1 MIGLVGLIL
10 VGGGTLAFQ
19 FYLDYRSDTE
29 VAEADSA
36 DEEPSVSSE
45 VRSSPGSRL
54 GTLPRSA
61 IGSVNDITP
70 GSETSYAGSSERQN
84 ETVSPSAPSPTT
96 GDAHVDAPATM
107 PGGAPSP
114 TGRSFGDPS
123 GVRSGSGSSNRPAGR
138 LPIAGPRQRVLRP
151 PSEEGL
157 SRIHLPEG
165 YSIALP
171 PGFVAAPRSINRMTA
186 IYSLSRNDGL
196 TVVINITDDR
206 NVTADSP
213 VPGELSRGTRD
224 EKTSI
229 RPRSYPSNPNL
240 IETFKLDGMNACFA
254 DMEQD
259 ISHPDMTDYY
269 QRLFSGAI
277 PSDVKRQL
285 APQMRAVTAFRAA
298 TIMKAMDK
306 QRVIDVVMM
315 GTSDQPRAPSKDWF
329 QILCTFRH
337 ENPPDP
343 RRVPVAFRKKP

>member
-1 MIGLVGLIL
+1 M
-10 VGGGTLAFQ
+10 
-19 FYLDYRSDTE
+19 
-29 VAEADSA
+29 
-36 DEEPSVSSE
+36 
-45 VRSSPGSRL
+45 
-54 GTLPRSA
+54 
-61 IGSVNDITP
+61 
-70 GSETSYAGSSERQN
+70 
-84 ETVSPSAPSPTT
+84 
-96 GDAHVDAPATM
+96 
-107 PGGAPSP
+107 
-114 TGRSFGDPS
+114 
-123 GVRSGSGSSNRPAGR
+123 
-138 LPIAGPRQRVLRP
+138 
-151 PSEEGL
+151 

-224 EKTSI
+224 EKTSV
-229 RPRSYPSNPNL
+229 RPRTYPSNPNL

-306 QRVIDVVMM
+306 QRIIDVVMM